1 MNFYTVIIGTE
12 LLNGRR
18 KDAHFEFVNSELLLR
33 GWEQKASFVIKD
45 EPKFIEE
52 IFTFIKSDPN
62 GVMFCFGGIGA
73 TPDDYTRVAAA
84 NVFRDGA
91 MEYHQ
96 EAKRL
101 IIEKFGD
108 DAYPHRIE
116 MANLPINA
124 GLLQNVVSSIPG
136 FSVDERYFFA
146 PGFPS
151 MAKDMVLEA
160 LNTFYPKNTPK
171 HRLTLT
177 ANTSENTLIDTMKLV
192 DSDVELSS
200 LPQMIGDIR
209 KVVISISGND
219 LQKVQ
224 NNFAKFTTFLDS
236 YEITY
241 VIGEVFP

>member
-18 KDAHFEFVNSELLLR
+18 KDAHFEFANNELLLR

-52 IFTFIKSDPN
+52 IFTFVKADPKA
-62 GVMFCFGGIGA
+62 VMFCFGGIGA

-84 NVFRDGA
+84 NVFCDGA
-91 MEYHQ
+91 MQYHP

-116 MANLPINA
+116 MAHLPINA
-124 GLLQNVVSSIPG
+124 GLLHNVVSGIPG
-136 FSVDERYFFA
+136 FSVENRYFFV

-160 LNTFYPKNTPK
+160 LNRFYPSNAPK

-209 KVVISISGND
+209 KVVISISGHD

-224 NNFAKFTTFLDS
+224 NNFAKFTAFLDS
-236 YEITY
+236 YEIAY
-241 VIGEVFP
+241 VIGEL

>member
-1 MNFYTVIIGTE
+1 MNFYSVIIGTE

-18 KDAHFEFVNSELLLR
+18 KDAHFEFLNSELLKR

-45 EPKFIEE
+45 EPKFIEDV
-52 IFTFIKSDPN
+52 FTFIKSDPN
-62 GVMFCFGGIGA
+62 SVMFCFGGIGA

-91 MEYHQ
+91 MEYHP

-108 DAYPHRIE
+108 EAYPHRIE
-116 MANLPINA
+116 MANLPVGA
-124 GLLQNVVSSIPG
+124 GLLQNVVSGVPG
-136 FSVDERYFFA
+136 FFVDNRYFFA

-160 LNTFYPKNTPK
+160 LGRFYPQNRPK

-177 ANTSENTLIDTMKLV
+177 ANTSENTLIDTMKSV
-192 DSDVELSS
+192 DADVELSS

-209 KVVISISGND
+209 RVVISISGND

-224 NNFAKFTTFLDS
+224 NNFAKFTEFLEGN
-236 YEITY
+236 EIIY
-241 VIGEVFP
+241 KIDED